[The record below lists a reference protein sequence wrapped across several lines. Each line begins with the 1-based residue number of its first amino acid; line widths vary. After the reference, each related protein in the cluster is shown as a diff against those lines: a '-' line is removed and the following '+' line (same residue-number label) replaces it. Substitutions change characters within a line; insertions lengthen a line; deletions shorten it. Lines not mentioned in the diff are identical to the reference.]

1 MGKLYRLFNI
11 SVRKVVI
18 GAFLV
23 VVSGVQASDDR
34 AESLGQGLICMCGCG
49 QLLSGC
55 EMINCSAA
63 PPMRRELKKFIDE
76 GEDDKTI
83 LASFAAK
90 YGPKVLSA
98 PVTTDWFNL
107 SAWVMPFIALAGGAA
122 AVVFALK
129 RYRSPAPIEGQP
141 SVDTAK
147 YEGEIEEELRKLT
160 PED

>member
-1 MGKLYRLFNI
+1 M
-11 SVRKVVI
+11 I

-23 VVSGVQASDDR
+23 AVSGVQASDDR
-34 AESLGQGLICMCGCG
+34 AETLGQGLICMCGCN

-63 PPMRRELKKFIDE
+63 PPMRKELKKYIDE

-83 LASFAAK
+83 LASFSAK

-98 PVTTDWFNL
+98 PATNDWFNL
-107 SAWVMPFIALAGGAA
+107 SAWVMPFVALAGGGA

-129 RYRSPAPIEGQP
+129 RR
-141 SVDTAK
+141 
-147 YEGEIEEELRKLT
+147 
-160 PED
+160 

>member
-1 MGKLYRLFNI
+1 
-11 SVRKVVI
+11 
-18 GAFLV
+18 
-23 VVSGVQASDDR
+23 
-34 AESLGQGLICMCGCG
+34 
-49 QLLSGC
+49 
-55 EMINCSAA
+55 
-63 PPMRRELKKFIDE
+63 
-76 GEDDKTI
+76 
-83 LASFAAK
+83 
-90 YGPKVLSA
+90 VLSA

-141 SVDTAK
+141 SVDPAK